1 VVGST
6 ALERLSPDEV
16 KALIGECVSRMSTA
30 VEEFDGTI
38 QVWGSETLITRLTSP
53 PLDGRRPRTLGSTRK
68 ERYPRFRPVDNPA
81 DPRRLVGCDYSLA
94 RSRGLIWAT
103 SHLRTS
109 LLVELAHIAEELADV
124 RKEAEGRG
132 ITLKKLPDARGM
144 LKLVGQ
150 ENLYLWHVRASQSI
164 HSSRIGFS
172 ARFRPGSDETA
183 PVIEQAEQLGLD
195 LHG

>member
-1 VVGST
+1 MVGST

-16 KALIGECVSRMSTA
+16 KALIGECVSRMSAA

-53 PLDGRRPRTLGSTRK
+53 PLDGRRPRTLRSTRK

-94 RSRGLIWAT
+94 RSSGLMWAT

-124 RKEAEGRG
+124 RKEARVEGLRS
-132 ITLKKLPDARGM
+132 R
-144 LKLVGQ
+144 
-150 ENLYLWHVRASQSI
+150 
-164 HSSRIGFS
+164 SSRRREGC
-172 ARFRPGSDETA
+172 
-183 PVIEQAEQLGLD
+183 
-195 LHG
+195 